1 MHLLQIS
8 EPGERKRAATSGQ
21 KAVGIDLGTTHS
33 LVATVQQGRPVA
45 LAPQDGRTLVPSV
58 VYFSAQ
64 GEVVVGDPA
73 MQAGVEHP
81 LSVVASVKRLMGR
94 SLSDVQQ
101 QGRWQQEMR
110 AVEGSVALATPQ
122 GWKTPV
128 EISSLILASLRSRA
142 VSLLGEDI
150 AGAVITVPAYFDDAQ
165 RQATRDAA
173 RLAGLNVLRLLS
185 EPTAAAV
192 AYGLDHGAEGLH
204 VVFDLGGGTLDVSVL
219 RLHQG
224 VFQVLATAG
233 DTQLGGDDL
242 DHVIMDWIRTQSGW
256 DGQEPHA
263 VFELRQMARTIK
275 HQLSVAPE
283 VEVSWQGWK
292 ALLARDSF
300 EQLVQPWIERSL
312 RCLRRAV
319 RDAGVELSS
328 IQEVV
333 LVGGSTRIPRIRAA
347 LKELFGKPPL
357 THLDPDEV
365 VALGAAIQADALV
378 GNKPDVEMLLLDVL
392 PLSLGLETMGG
403 LVERLLPR
411 NSPIPATV
419 SQEFTTFKDGQ
430 TAMSLHVVQGERER
444 VDDCRS
450 LARFE
455 LRGLPPRVAGALK
468 IRVTFQVDA
477 DGLLSVSAI
486 EPDSGVRQDVQVK
499 PSHGL
504 SEQTITEMLKQA
516 IDLAEQ
522 DKHERSIREVRL
534 DAERLIQA
542 LDSALALDAT
552 LLAST
557 ELAQLQHDRQHLLS
571 ILHESEPDRI
581 RRAMEVLEAH
591 TQDFAARRM
600 NQEIRKALAGRSV
613 DSLDVS

>member
-8 EPGERKRAATSGQ
+8 EPGEPKRTASGQ
-21 KAVGIDLGTTHS
+21 KAIGIDLGTTHS
-33 LVATVQQGRPVA
+33 LVATVRQGRPVA
-45 LAPQDGRTLVPSV
+45 LASQEERTLVPSV
-58 VYFSAQ
+58 VYFSDQ
-64 GEVVVGDPA
+64 GKVVVGDEA
-73 MQAGVEHP
+73 MRAGVDHP

-94 SLSDVQQ
+94 SLSDVHE
-101 QGRWQQEMR
+101 QGRWQQEIR
-110 AVEGSVALATPQ
+110 AVEGSVALATPH

-128 EISSLILASLRSRA
+128 EISALILSALRARA
-142 VSLLGEDI
+142 DSILGADI

-173 RLAGLNVLRLLS
+173 RLAGLHVLRLLS

-242 DHVIMDWIRTQSGW
+242 DHMLMDWIRVQSGW
-256 DGQEPHA
+256 DEKEPHA
-263 VFELRQMARTIK
+263 VFELRQ
-275 HQLSVAPE
+275 
-283 VEVSWQGWK
+283 
-292 ALLARDSF
+292 LARDIKHRLSV
-300 EQLVQPWIERSL
+300 ESKVEVCWQDWKSELDRNGLERLIEPWVERSL

-319 RDAGVELSS
+319 RDAGVEMSQIL
-328 IQEVV
+328 EVV
-333 LVGGSTRIPRIRAA
+333 LVGGSTRIPRIRSA

-357 THLDPDEV
+357 AHLDPDEV

-378 GNKPDVEMLLLDVL
+378 GNKPEVEMLLLDVL

-411 NSPIPATV
+411 NSPIPAAV
-419 SQEFTTFKDGQ
+419 SQEFTTFRDGQ

-477 DGLLSVSAI
+477 DGLLSVSAL
-486 EPDSGVRQDVQVK
+486 EPDSGVHQDVQVK

-504 SEQTITEMLKQA
+504 SEQTITSMLQQA
-516 IDLAEQ
+516 MELAEQ
-522 DKHERSIREVRL
+522 DKRERSIREIRL
-534 DAERLIQA
+534 EAERL
-542 LDSALALDAT
+542 LLALDTAISADASLLT
-552 LLAST
+552 LD
-557 ELAQLQHDRQHLLS
+557 EQAQLEQDRRYLKQVL
-571 ILHESEPDRI
+571 EDERDPDRI
-581 RRAMEVLEAH
+581 RRAMEILEAH
-591 TQDFAARRM
+591 SQDFAARRM
-600 NQEIRKALAGRSV
+600 NHEIRKALAGRTV
-613 DSLDVS
+613 DSLD